1 MQDRIKKLCFV
12 NNPEKV
18 KIYRRNVIRIANGA
32 LEGDKTLCSLSDV
45 HMICA
50 ARKGTP
56 PAAKS
61 KFKKREGA
69 RKVKDFE
76 RARAMA
82 DGSLTPESA
91 TLYRAMSARGNYLSQ
106 DRVDLSYSTKELCRD
121 FSVPNEGSFG
131 KLKRLGRYCVGRP
144 RLVYRFPFQEESDI
158 IDAYVDT
165 DFAGCAVT
173 RRSTSGG
180 CCMIGSCC
188 VKHWSKTQT
197 TIALSS
203 GEAEL
208 GGIAYGAAQTL
219 GLQSVCKDLGMDLK
233 IRIHSDATAA
243 IGIAKRRGLG
253 RIRHL
258 ATTDLWIQEKIRDG
272 KMELVK
278 ILGTEN
284 PGDIFTKYVDKT
296 TMEAALVKMGMVFQ
310 EGRSPI
316 APAIMGQGVSAQSEA
331 AP

>member
-1 MQDRIKKLCFV
+1 
-12 NNPEKV
+12 
-18 KIYRRNVIRIANGA
+18 
-32 LEGDKTLCSLSDV
+32 
-45 HMICA
+45 
-50 ARKGTP
+50 
-56 PAAKS
+56 
-61 KFKKREGA
+61 
-69 RKVKDFE
+69 
-76 RARAMA
+76 
-82 DGSLTPESA
+82 
-91 TLYRAMSARGNYLSQ
+91 
-106 DRVDLSYSTKELCRD
+106 
-121 FSVPNEGSFG
+121 
-131 KLKRLGRYCVGRP
+131 
-144 RLVYRFPFQEESDI
+144 
-158 IDAYVDT
+158 
-165 DFAGCAVT
+165 
-173 RRSTSGG
+173 
-180 CCMIGSCC
+180 MIGSCC

-296 TMEAALVKMGMVFQ
+296 TMEAALAKSGMVFQ